1 MVNVFQHSFLFE
13 FKIMCW
19 KEFIQKNCLKISSK
33 KVSKIF
39 ASFNRSTCFEHFS
52 IFGPELWICIVF
64 KKDRWIKPKCHVRP
78 PSWSDKAILTF
89 SPLRL
94 HVRVYSL
101 ATTFQPRCIS
111 ITFVNKLEPLV
122 VGCWRRIHADWC
134 GSEQYCVKKCVKKW
148 GEQELDVLIL
158 AALCMGIEMNV
169 VASRDPWILHMIGNS
184 IRY

>member
-1 MVNVFQHSFLFE
+1 
-13 FKIMCW
+13 MCW
-19 KEFIQKNCLKISSK
+19 KEFIQKNCFKISSK

-89 SPLRL
+89 SLLRL

-101 ATTFQPRCIS
+101 ATTFQPRRIS
-111 ITFVNKLEPLV
+111 ITFVNKLEPFNTWRTQL
-122 VGCWRRIHADWC
+122 CWEIGRSPTRTSSSYFSSPLHGNRDERSGQQRPVNSTYDWQFNQVLTLRRM
-134 GSEQYCVKKCVKKW
+134 YK
-148 GEQELDVLIL
+148 
-158 AALCMGIEMNV
+158 
-169 VASRDPWILHMIGNS
+169 
-184 IRY
+184 